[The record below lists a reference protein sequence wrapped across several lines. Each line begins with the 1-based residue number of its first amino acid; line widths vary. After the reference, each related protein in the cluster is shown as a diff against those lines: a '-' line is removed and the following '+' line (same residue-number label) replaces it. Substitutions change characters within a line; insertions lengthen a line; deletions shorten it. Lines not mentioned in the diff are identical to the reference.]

1 MAILGDRNVFKDFT
15 FLRWDWINM
24 QWTRKQRFTGDIQY
38 LAMLHFV
45 FLTNTI
51 VLFSNLGAVM
61 IFFLQLNS

>member
-1 MAILGDRNVFKDFT
+1 
-15 FLRWDWINM
+15 M